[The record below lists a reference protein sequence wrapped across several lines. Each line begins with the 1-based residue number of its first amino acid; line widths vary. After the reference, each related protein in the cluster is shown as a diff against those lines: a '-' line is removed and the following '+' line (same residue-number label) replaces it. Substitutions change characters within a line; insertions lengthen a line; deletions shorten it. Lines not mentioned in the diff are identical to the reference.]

1 MKKVVCLVSLLVLV
15 SSAGAAELRSGST
28 PSFKTPRDY
37 DTAKAGQSLAIGDLN
52 GDGKLD
58 VVSAHGTDFPVDLR
72 KLRAVSVLLNRGG
85 GRLGPSNTYPTG
97 KAGDEQG
104 AWSVAIGD
112 LTGDSKADLA
122 TANLGGRSV
131 SVLVNRGGGV
141 FDAPV
146 NYSIDRE
153 PLDVA
158 IADFDGN
165 GKPDIATANP
175 NTVSVLLNR
184 GDGTFGDKVDYPTG
198 GDTWAFVVGDLNA
211 DGKPDLATANYTP
224 STVSVHINRG
234 DGSFEPKVVYPT
246 GPGPRGI
253 AIGDLN
259 GDRKLDLVTAN
270 GSSSPDSN
278 SRDWLDTVSVLLNKG
293 GGTFRRVRDYR
304 SGVDDRLEFISVR
317 IGDMNGDRRPD
328 IVTAGTND
336 WTISVLLNKGGGRLG
351 ARWDYGPLTED
362 DAGFGAEV
370 VALGDLS
377 GDRRLDVVT
386 AKWDYVSVFI
396 NSPGLCTVQGVEL
409 IQLAAAKRKLA
420 RAHCRVGKIR
430 HTYGVSTTRGL
441 VFSQSPA
448 AGTVLPRGGKVN
460 LVVSRG
466 RKR

>member
-1 MKKVVCLVSLLVLV
+1 VKKVVCLVSLLVLV
-15 SSAGAAELRSGST
+15 SSAGAAELTSGSA
-28 PSFKTPRDY
+28 PSFKAPREY
-37 DTAKAGQSLAIGDLN
+37 DTAKAGQSVAIGDLN

-85 GRLGPSNTYPTG
+85 GRLGPSHTYPTG
-97 KAGDEQG
+97 KAGDDQG

-112 LTGDSKADLA
+112 LTGDGKADLA
-122 TANLGGRSV
+122 TANPGGRSV

-153 PLDVA
+153 PWDVA
-158 IADFDGN
+158 IADFDGD

-175 NTVSVLLNR
+175 TTVSVLLNR

-198 GDTWAFVVGDLNA
+198 GSTWAFVVGDLNA
-211 DGKPDLATANYTP
+211 DGKPDLATANYTA

-234 DGSFEPKVVYPT
+234 DGTFKPKVEYPT

-270 GSSSPDSN
+270 GSSNPGGDTDWVDS
-278 SRDWLDTVSVLLNKG
+278 VSLLLNKG
-293 GGTFRRVRDYR
+293 DGTLRPKRDYR
-304 SGVDDRLEFISVR
+304 SRSEEGLVFSSVR

-328 IVTAGTND
+328 IVTADGDD
-336 WTISVLLNKGGGRLG
+336 WTISVLLNEGRGRFG
-351 ARWDYGPLTED
+351 ARFEYGSVIDD
-362 DAGFGAEV
+362 DAGIGAEA
-370 VALGDLS
+370 VAIADLS

-396 NSPGLCTVQGVEL
+396 NSPGLCTVQEVEL

-430 HTYGVSTTRGL
+430 HTYGVGTTRGL
-441 VFSQSPA
+441 VFSQSPT

-466 RKR
+466 PKR

>member
-1 MKKVVCLVSLLVLV
+1 VKKVVGLVSLLVLV
-15 SSAGAAELRSGST
+15 GSAGAAELTSGSA
-28 PSFKTPRDY
+28 PSFTAPRDY
-37 DTAKAGQSLAIGDLN
+37 DTAKAGQSVAIGDLN

-85 GRLGPSNTYPTG
+85 GRLGPSHTYPTG
-97 KAGDEQG
+97 KDGDEQG

-112 LTGDSKADLA
+112 LTGDGKADLA
-122 TANLGGRSV
+122 TANPGGRSV
-131 SVLVNRGGGV
+131 SVLANRGGGV

-146 NYSIDRE
+146 NYPIDRE
-153 PLDVA
+153 PWDVA
-158 IADFDGN
+158 IADLDGD
-165 GKPDIATANP
+165 GRPDIATANP
-175 NTVSVLLNR
+175 NTVSVLLSR

-198 GDTWAFVVGDLNA
+198 RDTGAFVVGDLNA

-234 DGSFEPKVVYPT
+234 DGSFEPKVVYRT
-246 GPGPRGI
+246 GPGPIGI
-253 AIGDLN
+253 AIGDLD

-270 GSSSPDSN
+270 GSSG
-278 SRDWLDTVSVLLNKG
+278 RDVVWLDSVSVLRNKG
-293 GGTFRRVRDYR
+293 DGSFRPKRDYR
-304 SGVDDRLEFISVR
+304 VSVDDVSAPLQFNSVAIR
-317 IGDMNGDRRPD
+317 DLNGDRRPD
-328 IVTAGTND
+328 IVTADGHR

-351 ARWDYGPLTED
+351 ARWDYGRLTED
-362 DAGFGAEV
+362 DAGLGAEV

-386 AKWDYVSVFI
+386 AKWDYVSVFV
-396 NSPGLCTVQGVEL
+396 NKPGLCTVQDVEF

-448 AGTVLPRGGKVN
+448 AGTVLPKGGKVN

-466 RKR
+466 PKR